1 MWDEKR
7 VQDKFIADCR
17 HALAMRMRRENRLHS
32 QIRHYKRRLGRVL
45 HWHHAGKI
53 RQAFGLPHLY
63 RSNGKQTL
71 YYYNYSNGFFE
82 VYFWYGT
89 YAGNSV
95 FEYGKTAQEQPYME
109 ESYENAGKI
118 KKDKYLME
126 IRCDIPRSEIQF
138 IDHTT
143 ACDDVQNA
151 LGAPFGFEAF
161 IQGED
166 GDRIETNE
174 FLYDLEGSEVL
185 AIIYSD
191 SGYVMG
197 AWIETAETGDKEMMV
212 EISD

>member
-1 MWDEKR
+1 
-7 VQDKFIADCR
+7 
-17 HALAMRMRRENRLHS
+17 
-32 QIRHYKRRLGRVL
+32 
-45 HWHHAGKI
+45 
-53 RQAFGLPHLY
+53 
-63 RSNGKQTL
+63 
-71 YYYNYSNGFFE
+71 
-82 VYFWYGT
+82 
-89 YAGNSV
+89 
-95 FEYGKTAQEQPYME
+95 ME